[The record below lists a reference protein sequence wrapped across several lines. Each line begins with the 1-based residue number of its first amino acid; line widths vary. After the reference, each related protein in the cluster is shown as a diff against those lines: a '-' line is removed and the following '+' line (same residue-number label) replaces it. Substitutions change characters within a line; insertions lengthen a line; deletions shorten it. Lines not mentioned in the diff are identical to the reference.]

1 MPVEGEAVVAKKRK
15 LPLIITGIV
24 LAVLVVAAIA
34 GFFTAR
40 WYFQDK
46 AAPGVT
52 FGGTSVAGQTADQ
65 LKNTVTAAVKNTTVN
80 IKDGN
85 GNNASGSLSDLGVSY
100 NVDKT
105 VTELLA
111 AKHQT
116 NGALRIHQRSQ
127 PVRQEERAT
136 ERQVQQAGPSGRS
149 SPTNSCRTPTA
160 RYRPP
165 HRTMPTRA
173 PSSQWKAAA
182 AGPPKVDNVID
193 AVAKAIANPG
203 HSGSVTITYETIDVP
218 VALPEAQNVADQ
230 ANARLNAP
238 IVLDNGQGKTFQIPA
253 EVVASWLKTD
263 ADLEHG
269 TLSLSY
275 DDNAITNYVQQQVP
289 AQLNQDAVDQEDAV
303 DNSGKVLATIVKGV
317 NGVKV
322 KNMEALAPKIGEAL
336 KNGQGAT
343 IPVDGDV
350 QNFKTVQKKSEY
362 RIVVDRTAQTA
373 TVYPT
378 TRPSR
383 PSRCARAPPASTK
396 PTWAPSTSTSSIRSR
411 T

>member
-1 MPVEGEAVVAKKRK
+1 MEGR
-15 LPLIITGIV
+15 G
-24 LAVLVVAAIA
+24 
-34 GFFTAR
+34 
-40 WYFQDK
+40 
-46 AAPGVT
+46 
-52 FGGTSVAGQTADQ
+52 
-65 LKNTVTAAVKNTTVN
+65 
-80 IKDGN
+80 
-85 GNNASGSLSDLGVSY
+85 
-100 NVDKT
+100 
-105 VTELLA
+105 
-111 AKHQT
+111 
-116 NGALRIHQRSQ
+116 
-127 PVRQEERAT
+127 
-136 ERQVQQAGPSGRS
+136 GRS
-149 SPTNSCRTPTA
+149 
-160 RYRPP
+160 
-165 HRTMPTRA
+165 
-173 PSSQWKAAA
+173 
-182 AGPPKVDNVID
+182 PKVDNVID

-336 KNGQGAT
+336 KNGQGA
-343 IPVDGDV
+343 P
-350 QNFKTVQKKSEY
+350 F
-362 RIVVDRTAQTA
+362 RWTA
-373 TVYPT
+373 TCRTSKPCRRRANTASWWTAPRKPPPCTTT

>member
-1 MPVEGEAVVAKKRK
+1 MCIR
-15 LPLIITGIV
+15 
-24 LAVLVVAAIA
+24 
-34 GFFTAR
+34 
-40 WYFQDK
+40 D
-46 AAPGVT
+46 
-52 FGGTSVAGQTADQ
+52 
-65 LKNTVTAAVKNTTVN
+65 
-80 IKDGN
+80 
-85 GNNASGSLSDLGVSY
+85 
-100 NVDKT
+100 
-105 VTELLA
+105 
-111 AKHQT
+111 
-116 NGALRIHQRSQ
+116 RID
-127 PVRQEERAT
+127 T
-136 ERQVQQAGPSGRS
+136 
-149 SPTNSCRTPTA
+149 
-160 RYRPP
+160 
-165 HRTMPTRA
+165 
-173 PSSQWKAAA
+173 
-182 AGPPKVDNVID
+182 
-193 AVAKAIANPG
+193 VAKAIANPG

-373 TVYPT
+373 TVYHNDEAVKTFPVCTGT
-378 TRPSR
+378 TGKHETDLGTFYIYLKYQIQDMTGLNDDGSRYLSKGVKWVSYFYGGEGFHTASWNNYGIAHGDPAHYGSHGCVNMYEADSKWIYDNCPEGTIVQVVGAMPSGPVR
-383 PSRCARAPPASTK
+383 
-396 PTWAPSTSTSSIRSR
+396 
-411 T
+411 

>member
-1 MPVEGEAVVAKKRK
+1 M
-15 LPLIITGIV
+15 

-116 NGALRIHQRSQ
+116 NGALEEHQRSQ
-127 PVRQEERAT
+127 PVRQEERAA
-136 ERQVQQAGPSGRS
+136 ERQVQQAGPQDVRHREIRTGHRPRGTVDRIVRCQRARLRRSGR
-149 SPTNSCRTPTA
+149 PRRQVPE
-160 RYRPP
+160 
-165 HRTMPTRA
+165 
-173 PSSQWKAAA
+173 
-182 AGPPKVDNVID
+182 VDNVID
-193 AVAKAIANPG
+193 TVAKAIATPG

-253 EVVASWLKTD
+253 EVVASWLKNRRRPRTRH
-263 ADLEHG
+263 AF
-269 TLSLSY
+269 
-275 DDNAITNYVQQQVP
+275 
-289 AQLNQDAVDQEDAV
+289 AV
-303 DNSGKVLATIVKGV
+303 L
-317 NGVKV
+317 
-322 KNMEALAPKIGEAL
+322 
-336 KNGQGAT
+336 
-343 IPVDGDV
+343 
-350 QNFKTVQKKSEY
+350 
-362 RIVVDRTAQTA
+362 R
-373 TVYPT
+373 
-378 TRPSR
+378 
-383 PSRCARAPPASTK
+383 
-396 PTWAPSTSTSSIRSR
+396 
-411 T
+411 

>member
-116 NGALRIHQRSQ
+116 NGALEYINEVNPFVKKNVPLNAKSNKLALRTF
-127 PVRQEERAT
+127 VT
-136 ERQVQQAGPSGRS
+136 D
-149 SPTNSCRTPTA
+149 NSCRTPTA

-182 AGPPKVDNVID
+182 AGP
-193 AVAKAIANPG
+193 
-203 HSGSVTITYETIDVP
+203 
-218 VALPEAQNVADQ
+218 
-230 ANARLNAP
+230 RR
-238 IVLDNGQGKTFQIPA
+238 
-253 EVVASWLKTD
+253 W
-263 ADLEHG
+263 
-269 TLSLSY
+269 
-275 DDNAITNYVQQQVP
+275 
-289 AQLNQDAVDQEDAV
+289 
-303 DNSGKVLATIVKGV
+303 
-317 NGVKV
+317 
-322 KNMEALAPKIGEAL
+322 
-336 KNGQGAT
+336 
-343 IPVDGDV
+343 
-350 QNFKTVQKKSEY
+350 
-362 RIVVDRTAQTA
+362 
-373 TVYPT
+373 T
-378 TRPSR
+378 T
-383 PSRCARAPPASTK
+383 
-396 PTWAPSTSTSSIRSR
+396 
-411 T
+411 

>member
-1 MPVEGEAVVAKKRK
+1 M
-15 LPLIITGIV
+15 
-24 LAVLVVAAIA
+24 
-34 GFFTAR
+34 
-40 WYFQDK
+40 
-46 AAPGVT
+46 
-52 FGGTSVAGQTADQ
+52 
-65 LKNTVTAAVKNTTVN
+65 N

-116 NGALRIHQRSQ
+116 NGALEYINEVNPFVKKNVPLNAKSNKLALRTFVTDKFVQDTD
-127 PVRQEERAT
+127 RA
-136 ERQVQQAGPSGRS
+136 VPSTASYDANARAFVAVEGRGGRS
-149 SPTNSCRTPTA
+149 
-160 RYRPP
+160 
-165 HRTMPTRA
+165 
-173 PSSQWKAAA
+173 
-182 AGPPKVDNVID
+182 PKVDNVID

-373 TVYPT
+373 TVYHNDEAVKTFPGVHGHHRQARNRPGHLLHLPQVSDPGHDRPERRRLALPVQGCEVGKLLLRRRRLPHGKLEQLRHRPRRPGALRLPRLREHVRSRFQVDLRQLPGR
-378 TRPSR
+378 RPSCR
-383 PSRCARAPPASTK
+383 
-396 PTWAPSTSTSSIRSR
+396 
-411 T
+411 